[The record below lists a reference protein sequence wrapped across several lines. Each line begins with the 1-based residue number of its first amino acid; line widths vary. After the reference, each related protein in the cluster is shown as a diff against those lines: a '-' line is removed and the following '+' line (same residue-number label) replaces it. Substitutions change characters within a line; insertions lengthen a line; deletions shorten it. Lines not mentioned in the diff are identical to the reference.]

1 MYRHRCLESIRK
13 EYTYNG
19 KYNYQQQYK
28 AIIEA
33 VLVSTPYKFNNNSTI
48 PPGPSVTIINT
59 STIKSLRLFTEIL
72 DVKNK
77 TAVQQVGDAKL
88 KRKAVREG
96 SMFWSNIT

>member
-1 MYRHRCLESIRK
+1 MVSNTDIFTDNSPMSPVPPMNVK
-13 EYTYNG
+13 
-19 KYNYQQQYK
+19 KYS
-28 AIIEA
+28 A
-33 VLVSTPYKFNNNSTI
+33 
-48 PPGPSVTIINT
+48 
-59 STIKSLRLFTEIL
+59 IKSFRLFTEIL